1 MNTEKVH
8 LTIATRNAHKT
19 REFVALLGD
28 GFAVDDLTS
37 AADLPLVEETGLTFA
52 ENAIIKALAASRE
65 FRGMIVADD
74 SGLEVDALGGVP
86 GVYSA
91 RYAGIGASDTENVE
105 KLLGELRA
113 IGALDPTAAARFR
126 CVLALAAHGELLGIF
141 EGSVEGAIV
150 STPRGSSGFGYDPVF
165 VPHGFSE
172 TFAELAAE
180 TKNQISHRA
189 AAVAAMRVGLAATL
203 AG

>member
-1 MNTEKVH
+1 MSMDKVR

-37 AADLPLVEETGLTFA
+37 GRDRPAVDETGTTFE
-52 ENAIIKALAASRE
+52 ENAVIKALAASRE

-74 SGLEVDALGGVP
+74 SGLEVHALGGAP

-91 RYAGIGASDTENVE
+91 RYASVGASDTDNIE
-105 KLLGELRA
+105 KLLGGLRA
-113 IGALDPTAAARFR
+113 VGALNPTAAARFR
-126 CVLALAAHGELLGIF
+126 CVLALAARGELLGTF
-141 EGSVEGAIV
+141 EGFVDGAIV
-150 STPRGSSGFGYDPVF
+150 SSPRGSSGFGYDAVF
-165 VPHGFSE
+165 LPRGFAE
-172 TFAELAAE
+172 TFAELTAE

-189 AAVAAMRVGLAATL
+189 VAVTAMRARLATTL
-203 AG
+203 AD